1 MKGCIRYIAALL
13 AMLLLICAAAVGLIW
28 FTTREEFARMAAAP
42 EALIGQQQVRID
54 ARAAE
59 LAQLWGVSPDML
71 GDWCEGAAR
80 AQNDA
85 VAAWWVALWNDPE
98 ADVELPVYIT
108 DREARSMV
116 DAIMQ
121 DPGFSAI
128 ATYGQKKAMARDE
141 VVYELDEAVCEA
153 VTPLRVSIV
162 NLGTQLAAKNVN
174 LPEIMQHTGKA
185 ALALA
190 CVAPALLLLFRRIMG
205 SALMA
210 TGLSMA
216 LLTLPVRQ
224 LDIPGMLAQLN
235 PLAAEQG
242 RHILQQLGL
251 VWYTAAAALAV
262 LGVMIIVVNV
272 SFARASERRAEKRQR
287 GEANDSVPTQGAE
300 PAQPAGDQLHHR
312 TLPTC

>member
-1 MKGCIRYIAALL
+1 MKSCIRYIAALL

-42 EALIGQQQVRID
+42 EALIGQQQARID

-59 LAQLWGVSPDML
+59 LAQIWGVSPDLL
-71 GDWCEGAAR
+71 GGWCDGAAR

-85 VAAWWVALWNDPE
+85 VATWWVALWNDPE
-98 ADVELPVYIT
+98 ADSEMPVYIT

-174 LPEIMQHTGKA
+174 LPEIMQHAGKA

-190 CVAPALLLLFRRIMG
+190 AVALVLLLLFRRIMG
-205 SALMA
+205 SALVA

-224 LDIPGMLAQLN
+224 LDIPGMLEQLN

-262 LGVMIIVVNV
+262 LGIVIIVINI
-272 SFARASERRAEKRQR
+272 SCARVCERRAEKRQR
-287 GEANDSVPTQGAE
+287 RSE
-300 PAQPAGDQLHHR
+300 
-312 TLPTC
+312 